1 MTHGTGTDGHIHHGA
16 TTADGMTHTTMEDG
30 TTLGITD
37 MPDGTDTCIHI
48 IAITIII
55 TSTGLRSTT
64 KTFGTEV
71 VTRPAP
77 TRCSPAEYP
86 HEAEL
91 PAAGSVAQKPAPRRQ
106 AELQAVP
113 MHQAAEVLQQG

>member
-48 IAITIII
+48 IADGTADGIHIGTITIII

-86 HEAEL
+86 HEEE
-91 PAAGSVAQKPAPRRQ
+91 APR
-106 AELQAVP
+106 
-113 MHQAAEVLQQG
+113 